1 MQAPDRLERLRLHG
15 LLRSAIIGY
24 GIAAYWLLAPA
35 SHACAGYRYMLLVG
49 IGVQL
54 LVLAARKLV
63 SSLPPFIF
71 ELFADGVTVL
81 LFALATYGSL
91 IRYAGAL

>member
-1 MQAPDRLERLRLHG
+1 VIDRLERLRVHG

-35 SHACAGYRYMLLVG
+35 SDAGAGYRYMLLVG

-54 LVLAARKLV
+54 LVL
-63 SSLPPFIF
+63 
-71 ELFADGVTVL
+71 

-91 IRYAGAL
+91 IRYAGTL

>member
-1 MQAPDRLERLRLHG
+1 MTERFERLRVHG

-35 SHACAGYRYMLLVG
+35 SAAGAGYRYMLLIG

-54 LVLAARKLV
+54 GVLVARKLV
-63 SSLPPFIF
+63 SALPSFIF
-71 ELFADGVTVL
+71 ELFADGITVL
-81 LFALATYGSL
+81 LFAAATYGSL
-91 IRYAGAL
+91 LRYVGEL

>member
-1 MQAPDRLERLRLHG
+1 

-35 SHACAGYRYMLLVG
+35 SDASAGSRYLLLVG

-54 LVLAARKLV
+54 AVLVARKLV
-63 SSLPPFIF
+63 SAMPPFIF

-81 LFALATYGSL
+81 LFALATVGSVY
-91 IRYAGAL
+91 RYLAEQV